1 MSSSLTLSEELWEE
15 AHTAAREHL
24 EQCHAA
30 LMDETEDDPSFAPF
44 CGCTVCE
51 VREVLYAA
59 YPILEKHFAEK
70 ENE

>member
-1 MSSSLTLSEELWEE
+1 MTSPTPSEQLWED
-15 AHTAAREHL
+15 AHKAAQAHL

-30 LMDETEDDPSFAPF
+30 FMDETEDDPSSAPF
-44 CGCTVCE
+44 CGCIVCE

-59 YPILEKHFAEK
+59 YPILEKHFATK